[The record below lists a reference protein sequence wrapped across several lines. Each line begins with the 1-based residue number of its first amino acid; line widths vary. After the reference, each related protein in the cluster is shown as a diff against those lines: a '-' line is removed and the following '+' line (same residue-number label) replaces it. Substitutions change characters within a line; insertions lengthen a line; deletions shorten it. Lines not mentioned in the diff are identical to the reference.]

1 MADGYSLHT
10 CSWTNLK
17 LLLLR
22 TELLNYSEEECPYFD
37 LSRRW
42 LVGMDTNPLLSTF
55 FWNCDVA
62 QQSIT
67 EAKFEIEGGT
77 IMDLGRKD
85 ESTQRGPNT

>member
-1 MADGYSLHT
+1 
-10 CSWTNLK
+10 
-17 LLLLR
+17 
-22 TELLNYSEEECPYFD
+22 
-37 LSRRW
+37 
-42 LVGMDTNPLLSTF
+42 MDTNPLLSTF